1 MGTQLPRRASKTS
14 GGARRRYLYEFTQ
27 ASAEIADDF
36 SFRFV
41 ALFALECSPLSSMFL
56 PPKPV
61 IRGFC
66 RLVCGSPAAGTFTPP
81 LLNFFGQVPI
91 ACRDHDAI
99 RIVIRH
105 RFFPLLFGGF
115 ECAFWRVNAS
125 DARNRQY
132 PVGRRSIRK
141 TIR

>member
-81 LLNFFGQVPI
+81 LPYFFCPGPLSG
-91 ACRDHDAI
+91 RGHGSL
-99 RIVIRH
+99 RIGISAL
-105 RFFPLLFGGF
+105 FFPLLVGGF
-115 ECAFWRVNAS
+115 VFAFWRVDAS
-125 DARNRQY
+125 A
-132 PVGRRSIRK
+132 GRHCYH
-141 TIR
+141 